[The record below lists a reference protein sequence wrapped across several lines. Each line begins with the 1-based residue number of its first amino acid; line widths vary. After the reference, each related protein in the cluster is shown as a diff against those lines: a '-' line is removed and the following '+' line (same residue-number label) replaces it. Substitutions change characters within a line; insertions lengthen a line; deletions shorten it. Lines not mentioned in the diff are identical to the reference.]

1 MAVLNCPSNTTE
13 KRSKLLDHLKKY
25 IMEEMGWNDDDNE

>member
-1 MAVLNCPSNTTE
+1 MQLKHIYSVE